1 MFVADTRGLVQY
13 IITAVGHPCNHVV
26 SYSDPDLFSR
36 TAGLFVTVN
45 APKSKVLLRGRVLE
59 DYLPPISPPFL
70 TNIVYIIVDSFT
82 TPANQLVDYIYKR
95 HGCVICL
102 ADGRDLMYFAAIAVI
117 ILLVLQSY
125 QDGLSIWRSDK
136 MGMEARI
143 AAKDEMRHVSKYST
157 SSYWAATAWS
167 LVRAVLIAGICFII
181 VYPVLVK
188 FSSSLMT
195 EADLFDVTVR
205 WVPRPLT
212 SALLLVIM

>member
-1 MFVADTRGLVQY
+1 MTW
-13 IITAVGHPCNHVV
+13 
-26 SYSDPDLFSR
+26 
-36 TAGLFVTVN
+36 
-45 APKSKVLLRGRVLE
+45 
-59 DYLPPISPPFL
+59 
-70 TNIVYIIVDSFT
+70 
-82 TPANQLVDYIYKR
+82 
-95 HGCVICL
+95 
-102 ADGRDLMYFAAIAVI
+102 MYFAAIAVI
-117 ILLVLQSY
+117 IRWFLQFY

-205 WVPRPLT
+205 WVPRRFNIRTVVGNYVDVYREMDYLR
-212 SALLLVIM
+212 ALFNQRY